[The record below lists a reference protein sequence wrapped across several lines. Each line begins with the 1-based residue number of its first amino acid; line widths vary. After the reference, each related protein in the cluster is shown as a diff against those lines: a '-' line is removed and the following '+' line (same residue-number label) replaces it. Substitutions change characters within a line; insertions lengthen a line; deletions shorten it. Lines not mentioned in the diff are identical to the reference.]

1 MIGNALFH
9 RYPTMPEGEMTR
21 LRAALVRT
29 ETLAQLAE
37 DCRLGDYVRM
47 SKGEEG
53 TGGRTRQ
60 NILCDAFEALIGAL
74 YLDQG
79 LPTVE
84 TFVMPLFTPLTEY
97 ILAENL
103 HRDARSMFQEWSQ
116 AALGVTPLYRVIE
129 SVGPEHE
136 KEFTV
141 EVVLGENVVASGNGK
156 SKQSAAQSAAR
167 AALKRVEKGELQA
180 TTESPSTP
188 ES

>member
-1 MIGNALFH
+1 MDVEQLQADLGLRFRNIELLQQALTHRSFLNEQVDTGLQNNERLEFLGDAVLDFMIGNALFH

-37 DCRLGDYVRM
+37 ECHLGDHVRM

-79 LPTVE
+79 LQAVE
-84 TFVMPLFTPLTEY
+84 VFVMPLFTPLTC
-97 ILAENL
+97 A
-103 HRDARSMFQEWSQ
+103 
-116 AALGVTPLYRVIE
+116 V
-129 SVGPEHE
+129 
-136 KEFTV
+136 
-141 EVVLGENVVASGNGK
+141 
-156 SKQSAAQSAAR
+156 
-167 AALKRVEKGELQA
+167 
-180 TTESPSTP
+180 
-188 ES
+188 